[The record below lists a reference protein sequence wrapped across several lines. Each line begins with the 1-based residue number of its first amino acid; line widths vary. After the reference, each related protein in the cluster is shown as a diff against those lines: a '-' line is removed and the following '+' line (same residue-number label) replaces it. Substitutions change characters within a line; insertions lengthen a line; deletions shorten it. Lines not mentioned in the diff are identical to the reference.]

1 MSYLHRFSRERL
13 VRAGRLVFGG
23 VFILF
28 LIAFYLPLTTK
39 SVNNIFY
46 AGLAVPSALIAAF
59 HFSYFKQIL
68 KEFYWLFLVVLLISL
83 FDFNEPNDLKEG
95 IYLLLFFLTCVFLD
109 RGQGKV
115 KTYLLFFSAFSVL
128 VLASAT
134 VDWVLIWVE
143 TSEWQRYENW
153 FGEPIHAGFFAILI
167 CFGILSAWVFYI
179 SDWLESRS
187 SKMLYAAG
195 FLAVCFLVLLCATVF
210 QSRTALLG
218 FAVFF
223 FGFLWYQKQFL
234 LGFVVIGFL
243 AITVF
248 ALGFD
253 ELLMNRGLS
262 YRGEIWQE
270 VIRQLTTECNI
281 WVGCVPGEKILGKFY
296 HPHNAY
302 LAMLYRNG
310 ILGASVFLVF
320 IAIFFV
326 RTMRVRSRWMLLSLF
341 GWGCLLTEIDSILTS
356 PEPFWIYYWLP
367 VLMAIIETRKNDP
380 VGHSKLRPPGS
391 DHSSVGSERV

>member
-1 MSYLHRFSRERL
+1 MAYLQRIDREKLLPIGRS
-13 VRAGRLVFGG
+13 VFAGMFV
-23 VFILF
+23 LF
-28 LIAFYLPLTTK
+28 LISFYLPLSSK

-46 AGLAVPSALIAAF
+46 AGLAFPSALIAAS
-59 HFSYFKQIL
+59 HFSDFKKSL
-68 KEFYWLFLVVLLISL
+68 RNFYWVFLIILVLSV

-115 KTYLLFFSAFSVL
+115 KTYLLVFSIASLL
-128 VLASAT
+128 VLAIAT
-134 VDWVLIWVE
+134 VEWVLVWAD
-143 TSEWQRYENW
+143 TSAWKRP
-153 FGEPIHAGFFAILI
+153 FHLLGEPIHPGFFAILI
-167 CFGILSAWVFYI
+167 CFGILAAWVFGI
-179 SDWLESRS
+179 SDWLENRS
-187 SKMLYAAG
+187 SKVLPALG
-195 FLAVCFLVLLCATVF
+195 FLVVSALVLLTATVF

-218 FAVFF
+218 FAIFF
-223 FGFLWYQKQFL
+223 FGFLWYQKQFFLGL
-234 LGFVVIGFL
+234 LVVGSLLVVIFASGFY
-243 AITVF
+243 
-248 ALGFD
+248 
-253 ELLMNRGLS
+253 ELLLERGLS

-281 WVGCVPGEKILGKFY
+281 WVGCVPGEKILGQFY

-326 RTMRVRSRWMLLSLF
+326 KTMRVKSRWMLLSLF

-356 PEPFWIYYWLP
+356 PEPFWIYFWLP
-367 VLMAIIETRKNDP
+367 VFMAIIETQQKELA
-380 VGHSKLRPPGS
+380 GEAAG
-391 DHSSVGSERV
+391 